1 MAIITI
7 YEQVNGLGHEIA
19 ARTSQRLDFVLV
31 DSALIS
37 HKLNNSDAL
46 SEKDLIDCLHEG
58 IISPRLIK
66 KLIVEQA
73 LENNVILLNLG
84 GEVLF
89 QNFPGTLHVKVT
101 ALLNKKESRK
111 PVRKSRSDYRSFIK
125 ELYGKQNLGS
135 DLYDLQIKV
144 ENMDSDFAVDLILK
158 SVEIKGIT
166 AKAGVTWR
174 ALKKLKASL
183 ERTNSFPMRNEGIQP
198 LAMPSFAHPSEKDF
212 ASVLDFYRIKWEY
225 EPKSFIIQVDKE
237 GKVKEEFT
245 PDFYLP
251 DLDLYIELTTLK
263 QKLVTKKN
271 RKIRK
276 VKELYPNIKIK
287 IFYGKD
293 YKQLLHRFGI
303 K

>member
-7 YEQVNGLGHEIA
+7 SEQLDDLGHEIA
-19 ARTSQRLDFVLV
+19 ARISQRLTFVLV
-31 DSALIS
+31 DSTLINN
-37 HKLNNSDAL
+37 KLNDSQAL
-46 SEKDLIDCLHEG
+46 SRKDLTERILEG
-58 IISPRLIK
+58 KISPRLIK
-66 KLIVEQA
+66 KLIVEQT

-89 QNFPGTLHVKVT
+89 NNFPGTLHVKVI
-101 ALLNKKESRK
+101 ALLNEKESCK
-111 PVRKSRSDYRSFIK
+111 LVRKGRSNYTSFIK

-135 DLYDLQIKV
+135 DFYDLQIKV
-144 ENMDSDFAVDLILK
+144 LNMDSDFAVDLIVRA
-158 SVEIKGIT
+158 VEIKGIT
-166 AKAGVTWR
+166 AKAGVTWK
-174 ALKKLKASL
+174 ALKKLKVSL
-183 ERTNSFPMRNEGIQP
+183 ERLNSVPMLNEEIKQ
-198 LAMPSFAHPSEKDF
+198 LAMPSFAHSSEKDF

-225 EPKSFIIQVDKE
+225 EPRSFLIEVGKD

-271 RKIRK
+271 RKIRML
-276 VKELYPNIKIK
+276 KELYPDINIK

-293 YKQLLHRFGI
+293 YKRLLHRFGI